1 MDLVFVRIRRFAV
14 HPALWCA
21 MAVALCV
28 LAARPRLE
36 MGFWDDF
43 SYISTARAM
52 ADTGR
57 IVYNGW
63 ANPMLGWQIYLGALF
78 IKLFGFSFTAVRASV
93 LIVGMA
99 TAALLQRLFV
109 RLGVNEWNSTLATL
123 TLTVSPLFLPLS
135 FSFMTDVPG
144 FFAILICL
152 YGCIRAIQATSD
164 RAAIQWL
171 IFAALS
177 NAIGGTARQIA
188 WLGVL
193 VLVPSTAWVIRRRRG
208 ALVVATTLWIAS
220 AVFIAACMFWFKRQP
235 YSVSEPLF
243 ARIHFRSHVY
253 QAILLLLLPILIAF
267 AAHYPIKER
276 WAQIQA
282 GAVILVVVGLAGLSF
297 AIWPM
302 QFHSLFHFV
311 LAPFSDE
318 EVTTK
323 GFDIKGFPGDQP
335 DVLSMPLRVIL
346 TLLTYSAFFALS
358 LSVINASRLEPRP
371 DIDAERPLPDQV
383 ILTILAPFTT
393 CYFLLLVTR
402 ADVFERYF
410 IPVLFVL
417 LVFLLRFYQAQ
428 IKPRLP
434 LLSVAFVMLFAAY
447 GVVTLHDVMAA
458 GRARLDA
465 ADTLRAAGVTR
476 GEIRGG
482 FEYDG
487 WTQIELA
494 GHLAPKRRWLSLPPC
509 VAWWD
514 SDTPA
519 IRGRYQLAYSPWCF
533 PESEFQPV
541 EYDTWLPPH
550 RRKIYILRRSE

>member
-1 MDLVFVRIRRFAV
+1 MGLAFARIRRFAV

-21 MAVALCV
+21 VAVALWV
-28 LAARPRLE
+28 LAARPHLE

-43 SYISTARAM
+43 SYIWTARAM

-63 ANPMLGWQIYLGALF
+63 ATAMLGWQIYLGALF

-123 TLTVSPLFLPLS
+123 TLTISPLFLPLT

-144 FFAILICL
+144 FFAIVVCL
-152 YGCIRAIQATSD
+152 YGCTRAIQAASD

-171 IFAALS
+171 TFAALS

-208 ALVVATTLWIAS
+208 ALVVAATLWIVATL
-220 AVFIAACMFWFKRQP
+220 FIVGCLLWFKRQP

-243 ARIHFRSHVY
+243 ARTHFRSHVY
-253 QAILLLLLPILIAF
+253 QAIPLLLLPILIAF
-267 AAHYPIKER
+267 AANYPVKER

-282 GAVILVVVGLAGLSF
+282 GAVILVVAGVAVLTF
-297 AIWPM
+297 TVWPM
-302 QFHSLFHFV
+302 QFHTLFHFV
-311 LAPFSDE
+311 LAPFSDQE
-318 EVTTK
+318 LTTK
-323 GFDIKGFPGDQP
+323 GFEVKGFPGHQP
-335 DVLSMPLRVIL
+335 DVLSMPIRVIL
-346 TLLTYSAFFALS
+346 TLLTYTALFAFFLF
-358 LSVINASRLEPRP
+358 VVNASRLKRRP
-371 DIDAERPLPDQV
+371 DTGTERLLPNRT
-383 ILTILAPFTT
+383 IITILVPFTA
-393 CYFLLLVTR
+393 CYLGLLVTR
-402 ADVFERYF
+402 AEVYERYF
-410 IPVLFVL
+410 VPVLFVL

-428 IKPRLP
+428 INPRLP

-447 GVVTLHDVMAA
+447 GVFTLHDVMAA
-458 GRARLDA
+458 DRARLEA
-465 ADTLRAAGVTR
+465 ANNLRAAGITR

-494 GHLAPKRRWLSLPPC
+494 GHLAPKIRPSLPPC
-509 VAWWD
+509 VTWWD
-514 SDTPA
+514 SDSPA

-533 PESEFQPV
+533 PESTFQPV
-541 EYDTWLPPH
+541 EYNTWLPPH
-550 RRKIYILRRSE
+550 HRKIYILRRSE